1 MELDR
6 QKQGT
11 PSKERHSTSKE
22 GIGNTGSSV
31 YEEVM
36 APRVIDIA
44 TLPNK
49 LPIPKPT
56 CDSGKKLSVSALG
69 KGRI

>member
-1 MELDR
+1 MSLSQQER
-6 QKQGT
+6 GK
-11 PSKERHSTSKE
+11 PSKQPYSTSKE

-36 APRVIDIA
+36 ADRVVHCE
-44 TLPNK
+44 THPCNN

-56 CDSGKKLSVSALG
+56 CEGTVQSVSALG
-69 KGRI
+69 RSR